1 VTRRTVIAVI
11 VALVVVV
18 AVVIGTWA
26 FLATRPC
33 TPTGEE
39 RSEGSCPP
47 TPLDLPTSTTFLA
60 AGTVFSIT
68 GGQYVDFQFLL
79 EPATWAEMTGSFT
92 TDNSAAVYIMDPSSF
107 AEFSGPDGTKFSC
120 SPEELECFTTGV
132 VQSGNVNISMLPDYR
147 SPSNDSAVRPWF
159 LVMQNGDN
167 STATSVTWVGGLV
180 AIYMYIIGAVPGPIQ
195 HAAGE
200 SDPGLGHGVPAWL
213 NWPR

>member
-47 TPLDLPTSTTFLA
+47 TPLDLPTSTTFIA

-79 EPATWAEMTGSFT
+79 EPASWAEMTGSFT
-92 TDNSAAVYIMDPSSF
+92 TNNSAAVSIMDPSSF
-107 AEFSGPDGTKFSC
+107 AEFSGPNATKFSC
-120 SPEELECFTTGV
+120 SPANFECFTTGV
-132 VQSGNVNISMLPDYR
+132 VQSGNVNISMLPAYR
-147 SPSNDSAVRPWF
+147 SPSNVSAVEPWF

-167 STATSVTWVGGLV
+167 STPTGLTWVVGLS
-180 AIYMYIIGAVPGPIQ
+180 AIYTYIITASPGPIQ
-195 HAAGE
+195 HAADV
-200 SDPGLGHGVPAWL
+200 SDLGLGHGVPAWL
-213 NWPR
+213 NRPR